1 MNYMKIVP
9 CDIANG
15 EGVRVSLFVS
25 GCSHHCPGCHNPQT
39 WDQNAG
45 VPFIEDTMQQLLDLL
60 RPDYIQ
66 GLTFSGGDPLFVQ
79 NRFIVGY
86 ICERVRK
93 EFGDTKDIW
102 MWTGY
107 EWDQIKDW
115 DHLNY
120 VDVLVDGPYIESKRD
135 ISLPYMGSS
144 NQRVIGCNKS
154 FALRRPVLWW
164 TPEDKKGK

>member
-15 EGVRVSLFVS
+15 EGVRVSIFVS

-79 NRFIVGY
+79 NRLIVGY

-93 EFGDTKDIW
+93 
-102 MWTGY
+102 
-107 EWDQIKDW
+107 
-115 DHLNY
+115 
-120 VDVLVDGPYIESKRD
+120 
-135 ISLPYMGSS
+135 
-144 NQRVIGCNKS
+144 
-154 FALRRPVLWW
+154 
-164 TPEDKKGK
+164 

>member
-1 MNYMKIVP
+1 MNYIKITTP
-9 CDIANG
+9 DIANG
-15 EGVRVSLFVS
+15 IGCRVTIFVS
-25 GCSHHCPGCHNPQT
+25 GCSHHCPSCQNPQT
-39 WDQNAG
+39 WDAAAG
-45 VPFIEDTMQQLLDLL
+45 NPFIEDTMQELLDLL

-66 GLTFSGGDPLFVQ
+66 GLTLSGGDPLFIQ
-79 NRFIVGY
+79 NRLIVGY

-120 VDVLVDGPYIESKRD
+120 VDVLVDGPYIEAQRD
-135 ISLPYMGSS
+135 ISLPWAGSN
-144 NQRVIGCNKS
+144 NQRVIDVKRSLKNNEI
-154 FALRRPVLWW
+154 VLWK
-164 TPEDKKGK
+164 EN

>member
-1 MNYMKIVP
+1 MAEWFKAVDLKSIDGNTSASSNLA
-9 CDIANG
+9 C
-15 EGVRVSLFVS
+15 RVLWPVS
-25 GCSHHCPGCHNPQT
+25 Q
-39 WDQNAG
+39 
-45 VPFIEDTMQQLLDLL
+45 ELLDLL

-79 NRFIVGY
+79 NRLIVGY

-120 VDVLVDGPYIESKRD
+120 VDVLVDGPYIEAQRD
-135 ISLPYMGSS
+135 ISLPWAGSN
-144 NQRVIGCNKS
+144 NQRVIDVKRSLKKNEV
-154 FALRRPVLWW
+154 VLWK
-164 TPEDKKGK
+164 EN